1 MWGNQSTI
9 PSNTP
14 TPRMTNRRLVDVG
27 MFVRRYINAAFN
39 ALQEREF
46 MNSNSYDLLY
56 TLLRNSTITSEVF
69 QAIQGRLFDVIPQG
83 TTNISDVF
91 PIIYYRMFQ
100 RLLRNISDLTIEDLL
115 EYKEAWLRNP
125 SYFVNE
131 ILGDIGA
138 RRLIAQGADAQNN
151 AISKACKS
159 IKSSAKSAG
168 GAGQECSTRVIF
180 KGASFEQQNRCCICG
195 LGSPPPLTD
204 IEHVVSSQLLISLG
218 ICPATR
224 SFRGFQDIFNDLRG
238 ASSTNWVETI
248 VNYFP
253 FNSQTRARRAFRSI
267 MLPAHEYCNRVIK
280 SEWSPFY
287 VDEEGNIRADINE
300 DFKDMGQTYAER
312 VIIPSIQHVNEPRTK
327 RGTPRKL
334 DGREL
339 QEYITE
345 WITEQQATFSE
356 IAWLLNS
363 IEQRNNN
370 ASWFLFNYLY
380 EVARDGDSSSDRA
393 AFAELVTN
401 ILGYDEIIRWE
412 EIESVLSNNQNKL
425 KIKTILTLLVQA
437 ILVLFQA
444 DIQVPTQEATPMN
457 ISGSDTEHS
466 GSDTEYSGS
475 DTGNSGNDA
484 DNEYSSQGFAS
495 VNSSIDDT
503 ISDSSYTTESELTLS
518 GSDLESDTSNSKSQ
532 SSNISLRERA
542 GSNKRKSPTKQLGR
556 TGRQLTR
563 AILIN
568 EPIIEAQVESAVNH
582 HYSGS
587 TISDIARARAMMV
600 ARNAA
605 RAAVNVAPDDANLK
619 VVAYNAAKA
628 ALIYYDNGNY
638 SSGLGGG
645 LRNRMTRKYTTMRR
659 HATRKRRAGK
669 KPRRTIRR
677 RRAPR
682 RTQTRRK

>member
-1 MWGNQSTI
+1 MWWNQSTI
-9 PSNTP
+9 PSSRP

-180 KGASFEQQNRCCICG
+180 KGASVEQQNRCCICG

-267 MLPAHEYCNRVIK
+267 MLPAHMYCNQVIK
-280 SEWSPFY
+280 REWSPFY

-466 GSDTEYSGS
+466 GSDTEYSG
-475 DTGNSGNDA
+475 NDA

-495 VNSSIDDT
+495 VNSSLDDT

-518 GSDLESDTSNSKSQ
+518 GSDVESDTGNSKSQ
-532 SSNISLRERA
+532 SSNISLRDRV
-542 GSNKRKSPTKQLGR
+542 GSKRSESPIKQLDLAGR
-556 TGRQLTR
+556 YHKYKQTR
-563 AILIN
+563 PAYTQTIQIAS
-568 EPIIEAQVESAVNH
+568 ETAVDD

-587 TISDIARARAMMV
+587 TISNITRENAMRV

-605 RAAVNVAPDDANLK
+605 RNALDTAADDANRDD
-619 VVAYNAAKA
+619 VAYNAAKA
-628 ALIYYDNGNY
+628 ALIDYNNGNM
-638 SSGLGGG
+638 SVELGGG
-645 LRNRMTRKYTTMRR
+645 LRNRMTRKYTTRRR